1 MLHSLITIK
10 NNYCAKQPLSRFIVQ
25 SHSEEQK
32 YLKRKETKKRF
43 YEKNQKKL
51 IELTDKDIE
60 NLDDVMPIKLRP
72 FLPPTFSFD

>member
-1 MLHSLITIK
+1 M
-10 NNYCAKQPLSRFIVQ
+10 IVMI
-25 SHSEEQK
+25 SNVTNEN
-32 YLKRKETKKRF
+32 TKKQF
-43 YEKNQKKL
+43 YEKDQKKL